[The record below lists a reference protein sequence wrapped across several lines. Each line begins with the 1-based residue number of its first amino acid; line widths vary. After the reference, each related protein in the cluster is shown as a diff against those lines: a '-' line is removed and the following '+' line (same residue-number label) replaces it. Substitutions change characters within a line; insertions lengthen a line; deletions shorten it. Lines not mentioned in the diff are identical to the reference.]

1 MRTTWQEPARG
12 SKVRRMGVIIGV
24 DTGGTFTDL
33 VAADAETGEIAIHK
47 LPSTPSDPATA
58 VLDGIAAVMASA
70 GLGADD
76 VAMIA
81 HGTTVATNAILEN
94 KGARA
99 ALVTT
104 AGFRY
109 VLDLGRQDVPRGVN
123 LYRWQK
129 PQRPVTPDLVFEVR
143 ERIGPDGTVRVPLDE
158 AGVRSVAARI
168 RAAGVIA
175 VGVSTLHS
183 YANPEHEQ
191 RIGAILTE
199 ELPGVHLTLS
209 SDVLPAFREYERTM
223 VTAMNAAVMPLM
235 SGYIR
240 RISRGLD
247 AAGIAAPFLIMKSN
261 GGVAGAET
269 IAAQPVY
276 TALSGLAAGVQG
288 ACLVGLSAGF
298 PNLISL
304 DIGGTSTDVAICP
317 SGEPVLTPET
327 EIGAL
332 PLKIQSVDVRTIGAG
347 GGSIAEILANGSL
360 IVGPE
365 SAAADP
371 GPACYGRGGTRPTV
385 TDAQVVLGRLPTGLA
400 DGRLVLDRA
409 LAAAAIET
417 AIARPLGLSL
427 EQAASGII
435 EILTHNIAGA
445 VRGISIER
453 GHDPSRYA
461 LIAGGGA
468 GPLHALRLAEIL
480 RMKTVVF
487 PRYPGVLSALGLLA
501 TPLRQDYVRTCRQ
514 VGPNFDTAALTRQL
528 DGLAATAEAWFDRE
542 RMPAERRAITRY
554 LDVRY
559 PNQGHE
565 LQMAVPPDRDL
576 GPDVLDEMT
585 RAFHD
590 RHEQLYG
597 FALRSAPVQ
606 IESVR
611 VAAVGR
617 FRTLAAPPA
626 ATTRSTDARP
636 SGERSV
642 YVDDQRG
649 FRACPI
655 YVRGDLS
662 LGATIDGPAIVDQ
675 ADSTIFLRSGWR
687 AVADAAG
694 NLVATYRGDA
704 P

>member
-1 MRTTWQEPARG
+1 
-12 SKVRRMGVIIGV
+12 MGVIIGV

-33 VAADAETGEIAIHK
+33 VAADADTGEITIHK

-58 VLDGIAAVMASA
+58 VIEGITAVMASA
-70 GLGADD
+70 HLAAADI
-76 VAMIA
+76 VMIA

-143 ERIGPDGTVRVPLDE
+143 ERIGPDGSTRVPLDE
-158 AGVRSVAARI
+158 DDVRAAAARI
-168 RAAGVIA
+168 RAAGVTS

-183 YANPEHEQ
+183 YANPAHEQ
-191 RIGAILTE
+191 RIGAILAE

-209 SDVLPAFREYERTM
+209 SEVLPAFREYERTM

-240 RISRGLD
+240 RISRGLE
-247 AAGIAAPFLIMKSN
+247 ANQIAAPFLIMKSN

-288 ACLVGLSAGF
+288 ACLVGRSAGF

-327 EIGAL
+327 EIGTL

-365 SAAADP
+365 SAGADP

-385 TDAQVVLGRLPTGLA
+385 TDAQVVLGRLPKGLA
-400 DGRLVLDRA
+400 DGRLTLDRA
-409 LAAAAIET
+409 LAATAIEAT
-417 AIARPLGLSL
+417 IAKPLGLSV

-514 VGPNFDTAALTRQL
+514 VGPNFDTATLAARL
-528 DGLAATAEAWFDRE
+528 DGLVATAEAWFDRE
-542 RMPAERRAITRY
+542 RMPAEHREITRY

-565 LQMAVPPDRDL
+565 LQMAVPPDREL
-576 GPDVLDEMT
+576 GPEMLADLA
-585 RAFHD
+585 REFHA

-597 FALRSAPVQ
+597 FALRTAPMQ

-617 FRTLAAPPA
+617 FRTLAAPPPA
-626 ATTRSTDARP
+626 AVHAADARP
-636 SGERSV
+636 STERQV
-642 YVDDQRG
+642 YIDDQRG
-649 FRACPI
+649 FRACPV
-655 YVRGDLS
+655 YARRDLS
-662 LGATIDGPAIVDQ
+662 PGATVDGPAIVDQ
-675 ADSTIFLRSGWR
+675 ADSTIFLRPGWR
-687 AVADAAG
+687 AVADSAG
-694 NLVATYRGDA
+694 NLVATHHGDA

>member
-1 MRTTWQEPARG
+1 
-12 SKVRRMGVIIGV
+12 MGVIIGV

-33 VAADAETGEIAIHK
+33 VAADAETGEITIHK

-70 GLGADD
+70 GLGPTD

-143 ERIGPDGTVRVPLDE
+143 ERIGPDGAVRVALDE
-158 AGVRSVAARI
+158 SDVRTVAARI
-168 RAAGVIA
+168 RAAGITA
-175 VGVSTLHS
+175 IGVSTLHS
-183 YANPEHEQ
+183 YANPAHEQ
-191 RIGAILTE
+191 RIGAILAE
-199 ELPGVHLTLS
+199 ELPGLHLTLS

-240 RISRGLD
+240 RISRGLE

-288 ACLVGLSAGF
+288 ACLVGRSAGF

-360 IVGPE
+360 VVGPE
-365 SAAADP
+365 SAGADP

-385 TDAQVVLGRLPTGLA
+385 TDAQVVLGRLPTRLA
-400 DGRLVLDRA
+400 DGRLTLDRA

-417 AIARPLGLSL
+417 AIAKPLGLSV

-453 GHDPSRYA
+453 GHDPARYA

-480 RMKTVVF
+480 RVKTVVF

-514 VGPNFDTAALTRQL
+514 VGPTFDTGTLAARL
-528 DGLAATAEAWFDRE
+528 DGLVATAQAWFDRE
-542 RMPAERRAITRY
+542 RMPADRREITRY

-576 GPDVLDEMT
+576 GPDVLTDIARE
-585 RAFHD
+585 FHA

-597 FALRSAPVQ
+597 FSLRTSPVQ

-617 FRTLAAPPA
+617 FRTLATPSPTKASGGDTPPSA
-626 ATTRSTDARP
+626 
-636 SGERSV
+636 ERKV
-642 YVDDQRG
+642 YVDDQIG
-649 FRACPI
+649 FRSCPV
-655 YVRGDLS
+655 YARRDVS
-662 LGATIDGPAIVDQ
+662 PGAAITGPAIVDQ
-675 ADSTIFLRSGWR
+675 ADSTIFLRPGWR
-687 AVADAAG
+687 AVADTAG